1 MRCLSSPRSV
11 ALALVVALGAPG
23 CSLTHQGRMNALSDA
38 VHDMVDETRWGHADL
53 AADRVAPAF
62 RARFARAHA
71 GWGERIEIAD
81 LDVSTMRMARDEES
95 ATAVLTVQWYA
106 LDTMDLATTRVRQ
119 RWTRSGSHFVL
130 AGETILAGD
139 PRLLDLAEPPADADA
154 DADTAAE
161 AVPAEAD
168 PAESAEAAAETT
180 PAEAT
185 ERAEPAV
192 APAPA
197 PAAAVVDDDAQPA
210 REG

>member
-1 MRCLSSPRSV
+1 
-11 ALALVVALGAPG
+11 
-23 CSLTHQGRMNALSDA
+23 MNALSDA

-62 RARFARAHA
+62 RARFVRAHA

-139 PRLLDLAEPPADADA
+139 PRLLDLAEPPADGDA
-154 DADTAAE
+154 DATPDSPAE
-161 AVPAEAD
+161 AVPPE
-168 PAESAEAAAETT
+168 PSAESAEAAAETT
-180 PAEAT
+180 PAAAT

-197 PAAAVVDDDAQPA
+197 TAPAAAVVVDDDAQPA

>member
-1 MRCLSSPRSV
+1 MRRLSPPRFNW
-11 ALALVVALGAPG
+11 LALVAALAAPA

-38 VHDMVDETRWGHADL
+38 VHDMVDETRWGRADL

-62 RARFARAHA
+62 RARFVRAHA

-81 LDVSTMRMARDEES
+81 LDVGAMRMARDEES

-119 RWTRSGSHFVL
+119 RWTRNGNHFVL

-139 PRLLDLAEPPADADA
+139 PRLLDLAEPSPAVESAPDAPADAVPAAAPDE
-154 DADTAAE
+154 AAE
-161 AVPAEAD
+161 ATTDVADEPAPQAESTSPSA
-168 PAESAEAAAETT
+168 PAESADIAHAAS
-180 PAEAT
+180 
-185 ERAEPAV
+185 
-192 APAPA
+192 
-197 PAAAVVDDDAQPA
+197 A

>member
-1 MRCLSSPRSV
+1 MRRLSSPRSV

-38 VHDMVDETRWGHADL
+38 VHDMVDETRWGRADL

-62 RARFARAHA
+62 RARFVRAHA

-81 LDVSTMRMARDEES
+81 LDVSAMRMARDEES

-119 RWTRSGSHFVL
+119 RWERTGNHFVL

-139 PRLLDLAEPPADADA
+139 ARLLDLAEPSPAVDAAPDAPADAA
-154 DADTAAE
+154 PTEAPVEAAE
-161 AVPAEAD
+161 ATTDVAE
-168 PAESAEAAAETT
+168 
-180 PAEAT
+180 
-185 ERAEPAV
+185 EPATQTESRGSS
-192 APAPA
+192 APA
-197 PAAAVVDDDAQPA
+197 DLDEDASA